1 MYLGIPPRLHEDH
14 VDGLNMVQ
22 IAGPL
27 TMHFPDHELCKSV
40 HPLDDCQNSSSSSTS
55 RVPLVSWVVAVFLPT
70 IVPDLGSR
78 SLLPE
83 G

>member
-40 HPLDDCQNSSSSSTS
+40 HPLMTIK
-55 RVPLVSWVVAVFLPT
+55 VPPLHPLRGFQWCR
-70 IVPDLGSR
+70 G
-78 SLLPE
+78 
-83 G
+83 